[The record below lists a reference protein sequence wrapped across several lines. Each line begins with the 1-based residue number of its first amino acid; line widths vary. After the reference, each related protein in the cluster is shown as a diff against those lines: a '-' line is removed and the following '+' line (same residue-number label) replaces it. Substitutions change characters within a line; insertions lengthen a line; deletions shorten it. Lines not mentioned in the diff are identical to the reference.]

1 MTASI
6 LSLGE
11 RAMMEVG
18 FNELERV
25 LVEGPQGYLVSVT
38 AGSKAVLTV
47 SATKS
52 LKIGLLFYDL
62 QKSANQVGRI
72 LDNPDDPK

>member
-1 MTASI
+1 
-6 LSLGE
+6 
-11 RAMMEVG
+11 MMEVG